1 MNRCFYRKWV
11 VWLLPLL
18 AVRAF
23 LPVGFMWSA
32 GPGGLELSFC
42 PGQGS
47 ALVAAA
53 AGTQTHQHD
62 AGLAAQHHHDARP
75 ATQHHH
81 GAGQGSERP
90 DSPCPYGIAAVAMAG
105 DVPHVG
111 AALPEPDAAVIA
123 PHSVAFTT
131 AGPVRADRIR
141 GPPSLS

>member
-18 AVRAF
+18 ALRAF

-32 GPGGLELSFC
+32 GPSGLELGFC
-42 PGQGS
+42 PGQSS
-47 ALVAAA
+47 AMVAVAAA
-53 AGTQTHQHD
+53 GHAHHHGAGFTEQLQHD
-62 AGLAAQHHHDARP
+62 EGP

-81 GAGQGSERP
+81 GAGQGERP

-105 DVPHVG
+105 DVPHVS
-111 AALPEPDAAVIA
+111 AALPEPDAALSA
-123 PHSVAFTT
+123 PQSVAFTT
-131 AGPVRADRIR
+131 AGPARADRIR

>member
-1 MNRCFYRKWV
+1 MSRRFCRKWV
-11 VWLLPLL
+11 GWLLPLL

-23 LPVGFMWSA
+23 LPVGFMWLA
-32 GPGGLELSFC
+32 GPSGLELGFC

-53 AGTQTHQHD
+53 GPAHHHDGGLAAQRQHD
-62 AGLAAQHHHDARP
+62 AGP
-75 ATQHHH
+75 ATHHHH
-81 GAGQGSERP
+81 GSGQGERP

-111 AALPEPDAAVIA
+111 AALPEAETAVIV
-123 PHSVAFTT
+123 PRSIAFTT
-131 AGPVRADRIR
+131 AGPARADRIR